1 MSTNSKLKII
11 AGIIICGI
19 SSSLVLFNVIKA
31 LDPVSFVV
39 VALDPVSFVVVA
51 LTSAMVM
58 LGLSCAIDNLY
69 PETK

>member
-39 VALDPVSFVVVA
+39 VAL
-51 LTSAMVM
+51 TSAMVM